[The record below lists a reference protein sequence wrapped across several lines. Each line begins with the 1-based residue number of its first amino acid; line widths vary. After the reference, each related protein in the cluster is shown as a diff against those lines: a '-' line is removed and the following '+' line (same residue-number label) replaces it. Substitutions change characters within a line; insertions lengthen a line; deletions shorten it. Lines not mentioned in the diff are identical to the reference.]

1 MVKIKT
7 HKKKKIKKPKTKI
20 ININKHLIN
29 GAVTMGIVCIGLEIY
44 NTIIRNKIIKKL
56 TNKQLECLKYII
68 KNKTL
73 PKDSPL
79 YHTNTTR
86 SLVKKGLI
94 KTRQYQSKKYYKLT
108 ELGLILEKRINEK
121 IK

>member
-29 GAVTMGIVCIGLEIY
+29 ASVAMGIVCIGLEVYDI
-44 NTIIRNKIIKKL
+44 IIRNKIIKKL

-73 PKDSPL
+73 LKDSNL
-79 YHTNTTR
+79 YHPNTTR

-94 KTRQYQSKKYYKLT
+94 KTRPYQSKKYYKLT